1 MDSTLATLTD
11 QIAHVHDRAQVAAV
25 QQVNYWLTA
34 RNWVVGW
41 YLVEYEQQGSDR
53 ATYGD
58 RLLGELARS
67 LRARGVQGLA
77 LTNLKLCRQFYQ
89 TYPALLAHEAATW
102 QQLGVSLPAGGGVF
116 VGGVENNAPPPRP
129 RRPFALRPMP
139 CLA

>member
-34 RNWVVGW
+34 RNWLVGW
-41 YLVEYEQQGSDR
+41 HLVEYEQQGSDR

-58 RLLGELARS
+58 HLLGELARS

-77 LTNLKLCRQFYQ
+77 LTNLKLCRQFY
-89 TYPALLAHEAATW
+89 
-102 QQLGVSLPAGGGVF
+102 
-116 VGGVENNAPPPRP
+116 
-129 RRPFALRPMP
+129 
-139 CLA
+139 